1 MENKR
6 SFNRAW
12 YNEDPANTD
21 IKSDD
26 VERTWLGGPREER
39 GPDARARTACTFRIK
54 RTFARRVTIN
64 LRGGEGAGVVVP
76 DNSLIVT

>member
-1 MENKR
+1 M
-6 SFNRAW
+6 W

-39 GPDARARTACTFRIK
+39 GPDARARTAC
-54 RTFARRVTIN
+54 ARFELNELLPAALPLIFVAAAAK
-64 LRGGEGAGVVVP
+64 GQGVVVP

>member
-6 SFNRAW
+6 SFNPAW

-39 GPDARARTACTFRIK
+39 GPDARARTACARFELNELLPAALPLI
-54 RTFARRVTIN
+54 FAAAKEQGLWFPIIR
-64 LRGGEGAGVVVP
+64 
-76 DNSLIVT
+76 